1 MNEAGDKLV
10 TNGGETPNGPT
21 QKRQIPSN
29 RVIARLVRDNARLV
43 RDNARLV
50 RDNAGLVRDNAR
62 LVRDNARLV
71 RDITGMVR
79 NNAGLVRNNAGLVRN
94 NAGLVRNNALLV
106 WHRHCLSSGMRNAA
120 LREAFLASGA
130 LAVFFRICPIRGC
143 LGGFTAKAQRSR
155 RGAKKR

>member
-43 RDNARLV
+43 RDNTR
-50 RDNAGLVRDNAR
+50 LVRDNAR

-71 RDITGMVR
+71 RD
-79 NNAGLVRNNAGLVRN
+79 NAGLVRDITRLVRN
-94 NAGLVRNNALLV
+94 NARLVRNNELLV

-130 LAVFFRICPIRGC
+130 LAVFFRIRWIRGC
-143 LGGFTAKAQRSR
+143 LGGFYRKVAKA
-155 RGAKKR
+155 AKGRKEEANFWG

>member
-29 RVIARLVRDNARLV
+29 RVIARLVRDNAGLV

-50 RDNAGLVRDNAR
+50 RDNAGLVR
-62 LVRDNARLV
+62 
-71 RDITGMVR
+71 
-79 NNAGLVRNNAGLVRN
+79 NNAGLVRNNAR
-94 NAGLVRNNALLV
+94 LVRNNALLV

-130 LAVFFRICPIRGC
+130 LAVFFRIRWICGC